1 MGVITSV
8 SMSGT
13 SSGIARPCTLV
24 KRSISGHPGK
34 RAWIGDAT
42 LDRGGGRGR
51 DAGEVRARTGPLAAD
66 EVAVTCRNA
75 SLSRGDDLVVYGEA
89 HRASRLAPF
98 EAGCGEDAVES
109 ECLGLAPH
117 ALRSRHHPRAHALR
131 HVPAANDL
139 RGPLQVRETAV
150 GAGADEH
157 VLDGQPEQLLA
168 GAQAHVLERLAAGQA
183 SPRIPRLSGVGDLA
197 IEGHRVRR
205 ASAPRDLR

>member
-13 SSGIARPCTLV
+13 GSGIARPCTLV

-34 RAWIGDAT
+34 RAWIGDVA

-75 SLSRGDDLVVYGEA
+75 SLSRGDDLVVDGEA

-139 RGPLQVRETAV
+139 RGRLQVRETAV
-150 GAGADEH
+150 GAGAEEH
-157 VLDGQPEQLLA
+157 VLDGHLL
-168 GAQAHVLERLAAGQA
+168 GAALDNRLRSEHMREIAAADAPAKRAESAVRTRMAVAAQHGY
-183 SPRIPRLSGVGDLA
+183 PRQ
-197 IEGHRVRR
+197 
-205 ASAPRDLR
+205 

>member
-34 RAWIGDAT
+34 RAWIGDVA

-51 DAGEVRARTGPLAAD
+51 DAGEVRARTGPLATD

-75 SLSRGDDLVVYGEA
+75 SLSRGDDLVVDGEA

-98 EAGCGEDAVES
+98 EARPGDNGGYSDA
-109 ECLGLAPH
+109 LGPPPH
-117 ALRSRHHPRAHALR
+117 SLRP
-131 HVPAANDL
+131 
-139 RGPLQVRETAV
+139 
-150 GAGADEH
+150 
-157 VLDGQPEQLLA
+157 
-168 GAQAHVLERLAAGQA
+168 
-183 SPRIPRLSGVGDLA
+183 
-197 IEGHRVRR
+197 
-205 ASAPRDLR
+205 